1 MLKTRMR
8 TESTEWMSKA
18 KKPATDTQNGPKVRL
33 DKWLW
38 AARFYK
44 TRAIA
49 KTAIEGGKVQ
59 YDGQRSKVSKIVE
72 VGATIKVRQGFDD
85 KVVVIQAI
93 SDQRKGAPEAALL
106 YEETAE
112 SIKHRIDENERRR
125 KFNKANPLFDHKP
138 NKKERR
144 QIHRFREDSNID
156 I

>member
-1 MLKTRMR
+1 
-8 TESTEWMSKA
+8 MSKKSKNIQSSDSKDA
-18 KKPATDTQNGPKVRL
+18 KKSESIRL

-38 AARFYK
+38 AARFFK

-49 KTAIEGGKVQ
+49 KAAIEGGKVQ

-72 VGATIKVRQGFDD
+72 VEATVKVRQGLDE
-85 KVVVIQAI
+85 KTVVIKAV
-93 SDQRKGAPEAALL
+93 SGQRKGAPEAALL

-125 KFNKANPLFDHKP
+125 KFNKSNPLFDHKP

-144 QIHRFREDSNID
+144 QIHRFREDSNIE

>member
-1 MLKTRMR
+1 
-8 TESTEWMSKA
+8 MSKTSA
-18 KKPATDTQNGPKVRL
+18 NKSNNQKSENNQGARIRL

-44 TRAIA
+44 TRALA

-59 YDGQRSKVSKIVE
+59 YDGHRSKVSRVVE
-72 VGATIKVRQGFDD
+72 VGATVKVRQGFDD
-85 KVVVIQAI
+85 KIVVIKI
-93 SDQRKGAPEAALL
+93 VSDQRKGAPEAALL

-112 SIKHRIDENERRR
+112 SIKHRIDEAERRL

-144 QIHRFREDSNID
+144 QIHRFRDDANID
-156 I
+156 V